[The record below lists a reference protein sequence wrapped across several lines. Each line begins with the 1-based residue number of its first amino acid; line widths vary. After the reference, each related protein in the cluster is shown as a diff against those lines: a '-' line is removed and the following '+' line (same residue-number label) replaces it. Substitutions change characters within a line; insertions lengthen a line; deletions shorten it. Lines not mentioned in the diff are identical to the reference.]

1 MSYIS
6 AIFAWLSGLSGMVL
20 VPFIILILA
29 LCFGVKPGTAVRSA
43 LMVGAGILAIST
55 VSSMMIEYISPLGN
69 ALIENTG
76 IKNDILDL
84 SVAPV
89 FGAVMQLPFFVFLY
103 PIGLLINFAMLK
115 LKWTKTI
122 NVDFLNLFAIIL
134 PALPIYLLTGN
145 VIMTLVVSVLVYMFS
160 LKMADWVAPMY
171 QKYFDLEGVS
181 IPHAFNTFNYV
192 IYLAGNWVLDHIPG
206 INKINFSFKDSHA
219 KLGIWGDAS
228 FLSFLVGTV
237 LGLVAQM
244 GFNGALSIGVALACV
259 SFIFPK
265 AVGIIMEGLSPV
277 SEKMRDTMQKRF
289 NIEGANIGMDSAI
302 LAGYPEA
309 VATGAFAIPIVLL
322 LYFFLPGMRIIPSGE
337 SLVLATAMGVA
348 LPLCG
353 SREHK
358 GNAFRALV
366 LVAVRTTISLYGAM
380 LIAPLA
386 TELAVAS
393 GFAVEEGV
401 LVTSSILGAWPSIL
415 VYYITKLFV

>member
-181 IPHAFNTFNYV
+181 IPHAFDRAAAELLSCRGIKARVVSAPCLDLFAEQSEEYKNS
-192 IYLAGNWVLDHIPG
+192 VLPR
-206 INKINFSFKDSHA
+206 SVRARVAVEAACRQS
-219 KLGIWGDAS
+219 WS
-228 FLSFLVGTV
+228 EYVGTDGAYV
-237 LGLVAQM
+237 CM
-244 GFNGALSIGVALACV
+244 DGF
-259 SFIFPK
+259 
-265 AVGIIMEGLSPV
+265 
-277 SEKMRDTMQKRF
+277 
-289 NIEGANIGMDSAI
+289 
-302 LAGYPEA
+302 
-309 VATGAFAIPIVLL
+309 
-322 LYFFLPGMRIIPSGE
+322 GE
-337 SLVLATAMGVA
+337 S
-348 LPLCG
+348 
-353 SREHK
+353 
-358 GNAFRALV
+358 
-366 LVAVRTTISLYGAM
+366 
-380 LIAPLA
+380 APA
-386 TELAVAS
+386 
-393 GFAVEEGV
+393 GV
-401 LVTSSILGAWPSIL
+401 LMKKYGFRHYTQFSRFCKNYLQATPAQLISSVHS
-415 VYYITKLFV
+415 K